1 MRRTIRDVSL
11 PALRR
16 AIADYMRSEG
26 CDCCSDRNAH
36 AGHKRVLAELLD
48 VPPYKDGS
56 GCDFGL
62 FETPRPA
69 PKPRTGVL
77 R

>member
-1 MRRTIRDVSL
+1 MGAPRTVPL

-16 AIADYMRSEG
+16 ALADYMRSEG

-36 AGHKRVLAELLD
+36 ADHKRVLAELLD

-56 GCDFGL
+56 GYNFGL